1 MTIQPRMILLS
12 AFCLCLL
19 EFQTSAG
26 EPLKPASMTTNA
38 SASAS
43 GDSSLPALSADG
55 RWVVFLSAARN
66 LATNDSASPFLNV
79 YLRDLQ
85 AQAKILVSHNGA
97 GTGGGNGNSSS
108 PTMSADGRWIVF
120 ESRASD
126 LVANDTNGD
135 EIARPAFENDP

>member
-1 MTIQPRMILLS
+1 MTIQPRLILLS

-19 EFQTSAG
+19 EFQTSAS
-26 EPLKPASMTTNA
+26 EPLKPASLTTNA

-66 LATNDSASPFLNV
+66 LTTNDSASPFLNV
-79 YLRDLQ
+79 YARDLQ
-85 AQAKILVSHNGA
+85 VQETILVSHNGA

-126 LVANDTNGD
+126 LVANDTNGVSD
-135 EIARPAFENDP
+135 VFIADLAQ